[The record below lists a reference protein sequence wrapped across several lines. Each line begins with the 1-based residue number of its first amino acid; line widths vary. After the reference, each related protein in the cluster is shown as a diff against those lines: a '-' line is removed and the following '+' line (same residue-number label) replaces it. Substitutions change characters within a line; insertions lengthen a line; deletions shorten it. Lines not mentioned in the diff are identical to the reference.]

1 MMSALTRFNRLED
14 LLVDPFP
21 DMFRRLVRRSDLP
34 ALRDTNDIKVDVSE
48 TDDNYTVKAEIAGA
62 KKEDV
67 RVQIEGNYVAISA
80 EVKEE
85 KETKDKN
92 ERVLTRER
100 YYGSMARGFTLDCEV
115 DDKTSQ
121 AVFKDGVLT
130 LTLPKRG
137 QAKGSVLQ
145 IS

>member
-1 MMSALTRFNRLED
+1 MSALTRFDRIED
-14 LLVDPFP
+14 LMADPFP
-21 DMFRRLVRRSDLP
+21 DFFRRFMRRSDLP
-34 ALRDTNDIKVDVSE
+34 ALRDTSDIKLDVSE
-48 TDDNYTVKAEIAGA
+48 NDKNYTVKAEIPGA

-67 RVQIEGNYVAISA
+67 RVQIEGNYVSISA

-85 KETKDKN
+85 KETKDKE

-100 YYGSMARGFTLDCEV
+100 YYGSMARGFTLACEV
-115 DDKTSQ
+115 NDKESQ

-130 LTLPKRG
+130 LTLPKR
-137 QAKGSVLQ
+137 AETKGSVLQ